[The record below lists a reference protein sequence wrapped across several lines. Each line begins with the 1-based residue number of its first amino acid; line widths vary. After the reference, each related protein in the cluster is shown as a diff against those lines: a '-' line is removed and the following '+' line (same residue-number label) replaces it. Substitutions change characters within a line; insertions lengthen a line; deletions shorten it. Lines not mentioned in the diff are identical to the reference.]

1 MKKDRSMQI
10 PLVLNTGNVKKQ
22 FEFIRIFNL
31 YSFPIT
37 FLTQDIQ
44 EIVATP
50 LEVVVHKASIVGQN
64 VIVEDTSLDLEGH
77 QVGINV
83 KHMQDLIKSSE
94 TVGKRATWTS
104 LMAFVQDGQVY
115 VFEAKVS
122 GTIVPKAGDFEFGFA
137 QYFMPDG
144 MSKTLGQE
152 RNDDFNA
159 RALCIKNMMK
169 HKVAYVMPVM
179 CLSERYE
186 LQL

>member
-1 MKKDRSMQI
+1 MNI
-10 PLVLNTGNVKKQ
+10 PSVLNTGNIKKQ
-22 FEFIRIFNL
+22 FEFTRIFNL
-31 YSFPIT
+31 YNFPIT

-50 LEVVVHKASIVGQN
+50 LDVVMHKASIVGQN

-77 QVGINV
+77 EVGINV

-94 TVGKRATWTS
+94 TVGKRAIWTS

-115 VFEAKVS
+115 VFEAKVA

-137 QYFMPDG
+137 QYFMPDR
-144 MSKTLGQE
+144 MNQTLGQE
-152 RNDDFNA
+152 RNDNFNA
-159 RALCIKNMMK
+159 RALCIKNMME
-169 HKVAYVMPVM
+169 HKIAHVMPVM
-179 CLSERYE
+179 RSFEGYE